1 MNSDTELLAA
11 ANAARKNAPA
21 EFSHFTVGAAVET
34 ADGQI
39 VTGAN
44 VENASYG
51 LTMCAER
58 VALFKALSDGHRKF
72 KRILVVSE
80 DIKGIVP
87 CGACRQVVWEFC
99 GDIEVLSAVPGEVVQ
114 RYKMEALLPS
124 PFDARSLQ

>member
-1 MNSDTELLAA
+1 MLAA
-11 ANAARKNAPA
+11 ADAARKNASA

-34 ADGQI
+34 ADGHI

-44 VENASYG
+44 IENSSYG

-58 VALFKALSDGHRKF
+58 VALFKALSDGHREF
-72 KRILVVSE
+72 KRLLIVSE
-80 DIKGIVP
+80 DIKGVVP

-99 GDIEVLSAVPGEVVQ
+99 GDIEVLSATPGAVV
-114 RYKMEALLPS
+114 RRNKMEALLPT